1 MPTAD
6 DLAVLMR
13 KGPLNSITLVAAT
26 HRKLEKIE
34 RKKTVVVCIIL
45 ESFCNKA
52 LENLEEEPLLGS
64 SLKIKFHTSPLM
76 FVTQTYL
83 QLCLVVV
90 ILIKAQF
97 LNSFSTNLLYWA
109 SWA

>member
-1 MPTAD
+1 
-6 DLAVLMR
+6 MR
-13 KGPLNSITLVAAT
+13 G
-26 HRKLEKIE
+26 
-34 RKKTVVVCIIL
+34 KKMVVVCIIL
-45 ESFCNKA
+45 ESFCNQA